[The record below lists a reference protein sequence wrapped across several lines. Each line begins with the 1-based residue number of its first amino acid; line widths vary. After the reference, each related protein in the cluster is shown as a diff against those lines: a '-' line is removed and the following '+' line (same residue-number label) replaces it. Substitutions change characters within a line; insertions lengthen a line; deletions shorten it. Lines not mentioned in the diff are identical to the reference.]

1 MGWVGKVLGGAIGG
15 IIGGPVG
22 IAAGAGLG
30 HLFDAETETGQANV
44 AVPEPRVTL
53 GELWTETDLAPGGPG
68 LVIKVAASFH
78 AAVQGAVVLFR
89 FEGGDG
95 YIRARHAS
103 YADPDGDLTLP
114 GAVRQQSNGA
124 IFALTF
130 LPYAALPPRTRRD
143 VTCEAVVFDGS
154 GNRAGHATWNLRL
167 PAKSERQQN
176 ALSALARAGVALA
189 YASGG
194 LSREEVRI
202 MRERL
207 AGWFELDEV
216 GLESLRESLNAAKDD
231 PPSLE
236 DAAAPFRGA
245 EPDVCEGVFAFLVEV
260 ATIDG
265 VFEESERA
273 FLVAFGRMLPI
284 DEDRILDA
292 LGDTERGQLDQC
304 CQALELEPGAEWTE
318 VKKAYRRLAGEYH
331 PDKVATLPKDF
342 QQYATDKM
350 KAINAAYAAL
360 RAALA
365 DQGFRVRT

>member
-1 MGWVGKVLGGAIGG
+1 
-15 IIGGPVG
+15 
-22 IAAGAGLG
+22 
-30 HLFDAETETGQANV
+30 
-44 AVPEPRVTL
+44 
-53 GELWTETDLAPGGPG
+53 
-68 LVIKVAASFH
+68 
-78 AAVQGAVVLFR
+78 
-89 FEGGDG
+89 
-95 YIRARHAS
+95 
-103 YADPDGDLTLP
+103 
-114 GAVRQQSNGA
+114 
-124 IFALTF
+124 
-130 LPYAALPPRTRRD
+130 
-143 VTCEAVVFDGS
+143 
-154 GNRAGHATWNLRL
+154 
-167 PAKSERQQN
+167 
-176 ALSALARAGVALA
+176 
-189 YASGG
+189 
-194 LSREEVRI
+194 

-273 FLVAFGRMLPI
+273 FLVAFGR
-284 DEDRILDA
+284 
-292 LGDTERGQLDQC
+292 
-304 CQALELEPGAEWTE
+304 
-318 VKKAYRRLAGEYH
+318 
-331 PDKVATLPKDF
+331 KVATLPKGF